1 METEIIYYQLWTDE
15 MQYTF
20 EEKFYIH
27 SKLTY
32 GKADEFYFSVN
43 IAKNNKQFLK
53 ALKKKMKENYKIC
66 DMWLRGLISIYVKR
80 QANRHKTEYKAEYY
94 NEWINNTLHII
105 QGKNY
110 TEIEKW
116 CNDYKKYIIKYYTDA
131 DNKKQ
136 PQQILFS
143 EKLLQ
148 LLQQNG
154 FIENANDVPLTWTA
168 TNKKAGTPN
177 KAALIDLLCILEYP
191 DSIITNIKLLNETFT
206 FSNGKPIKANNLTE
220 LTDSKRNLKRPIIS
234 EYHTEIQTIVKQ
246 SKES

>member
-1 METEIIYYQLWTDE
+1 METEIIYYQLWTNE

-32 GKADEFYFSVN
+32 GKADEFYFAVN
-43 IAKNNKQFLK
+43 IAENNRQFLK
-53 ALKKKMKENYKIC
+53 ALKKKMKENYQIC

-116 CNDYKKYIIKYYTDA
+116 CNNYKKYIIDYYTDA
-131 DNKKQ
+131 DKKKQ
-136 PQQILFS
+136 PQQNIIPDIILTA
-143 EKLLQ
+143 LQ
-148 LLQQNG
+148 KNG
-154 FIENANDVPLTWTA
+154 FIADATEIPSKWLKSKSLLAYFVDVAND
-168 TNKKAGTPN
+168 K
-177 KAALIDLLCILEYP
+177 
-191 DSIITNIKLLNETFT
+191 F
-206 FSNGKPIKANNLTE
+206 
-220 LTDSKRNLKRPIIS
+220 NLKKGLKRQIKPFETLFNVSGLGGSINDYHKTGDLPIGHNDID
-234 EYHTEIQTIVKQ
+234 ELFR
-246 SKES
+246 